1 MKFSKYLLITVLS
14 FFVLNCG
21 GEDKKEE
28 KKSVKIQSKSSTP
41 TTSGSEDM
49 ANLTITG
56 NDLMQYNKDTLT
68 AKAGEKVK
76 LTLTHVGKLDKQ
88 VMGHNVVILTQDANP
103 EDFAAAAA
111 TARENDYIPADMT
124 DKIIAHTQ
132 MIGGGQSTSVEFTA
146 PTEPGTYEFFC
157 SFPGHFQMMR
167 GKFIVE

>member
-41 TTSGSEDM
+41 ATTGSEDM
-49 ANLTITG
+49 ATLTITG
-56 NDLMQYNKDTLT
+56 NDLMQFNKETLT

-146 PTEPGTYEFFC
+146 PTEPGTYEFLC

>member
-1 MKFSKYLLITVLS
+1 MKLSKYFLITILS

-41 TTSGSEDM
+41 TKSGNEDM
-49 ANLTITG
+49 ATLTITG
-56 NDLMQYNKDTLT
+56 NDLMQFNKQTLT
-68 AKAGEKVK
+68 AKAGQKVK

-88 VMGHNVVILTQDANP
+88 VMGHNVVILTKDANP
-103 EDFAAAAA
+103 EDFAGKAA
-111 TARENDYIPADMT
+111 TARDNNYIPADMT
-124 DKIIAHTQ
+124 DQIIAHTD

-146 PTEPGTYEFFC
+146 PTEPGEYDFLC